1 MQLSTFYLHPKHLD
15 RAPALEKVWFF
26 REAHLSPIGRQSLTR
41 LAEIRPRIEQ
51 ACWQGLAIQEFA
63 EVQDMTFP
71 KAGRYFNINYFFFE
85 GVTTLS
91 EAVLSGVNGCVHA
104 SLATLRAVFEIFAL
118 HCHWKERRRNAE
130 TYDEFYAWISGVAK
144 APGFT
149 SVIRS
154 CYPAS
159 LPPGAVNEDD
169 ARSLYHKLCAYVH
182 KPTLGES
189 ITTIRGGNSTGVSD
203 PLLEYWLGTLVELQ
217 RHLIELLVRS
227 SPAALFPIDV
237 TRKFGF
243 NPPMGLFFDPQSF
256 AILEKA
262 LGKEL
267 IAAYRSWSEVDGAPP
282 PEIQWARDRP
292 DLTDAKI
299 LKSWHDSTTPR
310 LEGKTKAEKFERGR
324 MMLKAKT
331 RVISQSLAYMP
342 EGPSMPD
349 IREILSNMRLNE

>member
-1 MQLSTFYLHPKHLD
+1 MQLSNFYLHPKNFD
-15 RAPALEKVWFF
+15 RAPPLDEVWFF
-26 REAHLSPIGRQSLTR
+26 RETYLSLIGKQSLTK
-41 LAEIRPRIEQ
+41 LATFEPRIEQ
-51 ACWQGLAIQEFA
+51 ACWQGLAIQEFS

-91 EAVLSGVNGCVHA
+91 EAVLSGINGCVHA

-118 HCHWKERRRNAE
+118 HCHWKRRRRDAD
-130 TYDEFYAWISGVAK
+130 TYDEFYAWISGAAR
-144 APGFT
+144 APGFM
-149 SVIRS
+149 SVIGS
-154 CYPAS
+154 CYPSS
-159 LPPGAVNEDD
+159 LPPGAANEDA
-169 ARSLYHKLCAYVH
+169 ARSLYRKLCSYTH

-203 PLLEYWLGTLVELQ
+203 PLLEYWLETLLELQ
-217 RHLIELLVRS
+217 RHLIELLVRG
-227 SPAALFPIDV
+227 SPTALFPIDV

-256 AILEKA
+256 GVLEKA
-262 LGKEL
+262 LDKEL
-267 IAAYRSWSEVDGAPP
+267 IAAYRRWSEVDGMPP

-299 LKSWHDSTTPR
+299 LKSWRDDVTPH

-331 RVISQSLAYMP
+331 RVLSQSLAYMSDS
-342 EGPSMPD
+342 PSMPD
-349 IREILSNMRLNE
+349 MREILRNIRLNE

>member
-1 MQLSTFYLHPKHLD
+1 
-15 RAPALEKVWFF
+15 
-26 REAHLSPIGRQSLTR
+26 
-41 LAEIRPRIEQ
+41 
-51 ACWQGLAIQEFA
+51 
-63 EVQDMTFP
+63 MTFP

-85 GVTTLS
+85 GITTLS

-118 HCHWKERRRNAE
+118 HCHWKERRRDADM
-130 TYDEFYAWISGVAK
+130 YDEFYAWISGAAK
-144 APGFT
+144 APGFM
-149 SVIRS
+149 SVIGS
-154 CYPAS
+154 CYPGS
-159 LPPGAVNEDD
+159 LPRGAVNEND
-169 ARSLYHKLCAYVH
+169 ARSLYRKLCAYVH

-189 ITTIRGGNSTGVSD
+189 ITTIRGGNSTGVSG

-217 RHLIELLVRS
+217 HHLIELLVRS

-267 IAAYRSWSEVDGAPP
+267 IAAYRIWSEVDGAPP
-282 PEIQWARDRP
+282 PEIQWAKDRP

-299 LKSWHDSTTPR
+299 LKSWHDTTTPR

-331 RVISQSLAYMP
+331 RVISQSLAYKAD
-342 EGPSMPD
+342 GPSMLD
-349 IREILSNMRLNE
+349 MREILSNMGLNE